1 VVNSLFVIALVAAM
15 EVEPYKLPTILCR
28 GVYTDLP
35 LPDEKAC
42 KDHQEY
48 EKYIEGLY
56 NE

>member
-1 VVNSLFVIALVAAM
+1 MVNSLFVIALVAAM